1 MENGTPIE
9 DENGQKHILS
19 VNSNKKCT
27 GSVVENQLDNISNS
41 TKIVLRHPLD
51 NQKSSSISLESLELD
66 VQAAETVESK
76 PIVNISQ
83 RDSGAACQS
92 EDEDEDLS
100 VFQAVLSPDCQ
111 DVWLKREGKNL
122 EVDVNG
128 RRKIIP
134 SPHYLSDSDD
144 SDDDISINSDAEKTV
159 SHGFDSPDEIEDSI
173 LEKLGDSPEPI
184 PEYTAEEEREDSRCW
199 KKVNVAGSEKRID
212 MKVIEPYKRVLSHG
226 GYLTSGSH
234 NAIIV
239 FSACFL
245 PHHSRVDYSYVMDNL
260 FCYIVSTLEQL
271 VTDDYVLVYL
281 HGGTAKNCMPSFVW
295 LKRCYQMIDRRLRK
309 NLKRLYLVHPTF
321 WLKTIVMMTKPFVS
335 AKFSKKISFI
345 NSLSELLDT
354 LPLEHASIPERVR
367 QYDRI
372 KQSIELNSK

>member
-1 MENGTPIE
+1 MENGSSKESTLHEGGVKFGINVGMTE
-9 DENGQKHILS
+9 SVRNGVQGATITNGTT
-19 VNSNKKCT
+19 VM
-27 GSVVENQLDNISNS
+27 
-41 TKIVLRHPLD
+41 RHPLD
-51 NQKSSSISLESLELD
+51 SHKSSSVSLESLELD
-66 VQAAETVESK
+66 LQLADSVLHESK
-76 PIVNISQ
+76 PVITMSQ
-83 RDSGAACQS
+83 RDSGATCLS
-92 EDEDEDLS
+92 EDDDDDPS

-111 DVWLKREGKNL
+111 DVRLKRDGKHL
-122 EVDVNG
+122 HVDSKE

-134 SPHYLSDSDD
+134 SPHYLSDD
-144 SDDDISINSDAEKTV
+144 SDDESINSDIEHTI
-159 SHGFDSPDEIEDSI
+159 SHDFESPDEIEDSI
-173 LEKLGDSPEPI
+173 LEKLGEEPDPI
-184 PEYTAEEEREDSRCW
+184 PEYTAEEEREESRSW
-199 KKVNVAGSEKRID
+199 RHVSVAGSEKRID

-245 PHHSRVDYSYVMDNL
+245 PHHSRVDYNYVMDNL
-260 FCYIVSTLEQL
+260 FCYIVSTLDQL

-281 HGGTAKNCMPSFVW
+281 HGGTAKNCMPNFAW

-309 NLKRLYLVHPTF
+309 NLKKLYLVHPTF

-335 AKFSKKISFI
+335 AKFSKKINFV

-372 KQSIELNSK
+372 KQSIEQNNK